1 MGIISTACHRQCFQ
15 NDLGTHHLVL
25 LWTPLKISVL
35 EYLASKILNFCIK
48 KKKKWNLTSKFK
60 TRFAYRLINE
70 EVNQTIIQGNV
81 MKYSGKELHVAC
93 SKTQST
99 FRSGL
104 ANICGIL
111 GFVLHTLGS
120 CIFFN

>member
-70 EVNQTIIQGNV
+70 EVNQTMIQGNV

-93 SKTQST
+93 SKTQSI
-99 FRSGL
+99 FCSGL

-111 GFVLHTLGS
+111 GYFNERYLTLY
-120 CIFFN
+120 CTH

>member
-81 MKYSGKELHVAC
+81 MKYSGKELHVAY

-111 GFVLHTLGS
+111 GYFNERYLTLY
-120 CIFFN
+120 CTD